1 MQEIEFKE
9 KLKKRAK
16 KINID
21 LNNEQL
27 ENFYQY
33 KELILDWNTKI
44 NLTAIKDDEEFLN
57 KHFIDSLTMIKH
69 IQKENEKIID
79 IGTGAGF
86 PGIPIKIVKEN
97 EVVLFDSLNKRLKV
111 LNNIIDNLNLKNV
124 KTLHGRAEEAFKNKE
139 HREKYDIATSR
150 AVANLNIL
158 VEYML
163 PAVKVGGKCIC
174 MKAGEIE
181 EELEEAKK
189 AIYLLGG
196 KVEEVE
202 KIILPDTQI
211 ERNIII
217 IKKMANTPKQY
228 PRRPGIPSKD
238 PIV

>member
-1 MQEIEFKE
+1 MQEKEFKE

-97 EVVLFDSLNKRLKV
+97 EVILFDSLNKRLKV

-196 KVEEVE
+196 KVEDVE

>member
-1 MQEIEFKE
+1 MQEKEFKE

-196 KVEEVE
+196 KVEDVE

>member
-1 MQEIEFKE
+1 
-9 KLKKRAK
+9 
-16 KINID
+16 
-21 LNNEQL
+21 
-27 ENFYQY
+27 
-33 KELILDWNTKI
+33 
-44 NLTAIKDDEEFLN
+44 
-57 KHFIDSLTMIKH
+57 
-69 IQKENEKIID
+69 
-79 IGTGAGF
+79 
-86 PGIPIKIVKEN
+86 
-97 EVVLFDSLNKRLKV
+97 
-111 LNNIIDNLNLKNV
+111 
-124 KTLHGRAEEAFKNKE
+124 
-139 HREKYDIATSR
+139 
-150 AVANLNIL
+150 
-158 VEYML
+158 ML

-196 KVEEVE
+196 KVEDVE

>member
-196 KVEEVE
+196 KVEDVE